1 MSDETGILTEP
12 LLAAFALDSA
22 VPTNKQSGNVNVVYR
37 CRRVADQAEVFVR
50 VTSLTHRTAR
60 QVEAEIAFQEG
71 LAASGIPVAK
81 PLRTKEGTR
90 VLCLGNQGLAVCFES
105 VRGRAAVRPSDF
117 TANFVR
123 SWALLLARLHS
134 HSEHHAADF
143 SNGPESGREDWS
155 DDAVLRT
162 ALEDRALETAEFSN
176 LLRQQISWIQRLSRS
191 ERTFGLTHA
200 DLQISNI
207 HVIDSGVPS
216 LAFFDL
222 DDCCFHYF
230 VHDLAVAC
238 TQLRKAG
245 IETAGAV
252 DAASLEEHLITCY
265 ASARGFSAEEEAGLR
280 ATLPEFVK
288 YRAAL
293 VMCWASEE
301 RKRGTLSGPV
311 GEAWFT
317 GSLPIYRQLV
327 RLPSLCG
334 SGGEPLAPQDS
345 RHGLL

>member
-1 MSDETGILTEP
+1 
-12 LLAAFALDSA
+12 
-22 VPTNKQSGNVNVVYR
+22 
-37 CRRVADQAEVFVR
+37 
-50 VTSLTHRTAR
+50 
-60 QVEAEIAFQEG
+60 
-71 LAASGIPVAK
+71 
-81 PLRTKEGTR
+81 
-90 VLCLGNQGLAVCFES
+90 
-105 VRGRAAVRPSDF
+105 
-117 TANFVR
+117 
-123 SWALLLARLHS
+123 
-134 HSEHHAADF
+134 
-143 SNGPESGREDWS
+143 
-155 DDAVLRT
+155 
-162 ALEDRALETAEFSN
+162 LEDKALETAEFSN

-191 ERTFGLTHA
+191 DRTFSLTHA

-207 HVIDSGVPS
+207 HVIDSGLPS

-280 ATLPEFVK
+280 ASLLEFVK

-301 RKRGTLSGPV
+301 RKRGSLSGPAS
-311 GEAWFT
+311 EAWFT

-327 RLPSLCG
+327 RLSSLSG
-334 SGGEPLAPQDS
+334 SGGDPLAPQDS
-345 RHGLL
+345 RHGLR